1 MTLYASFFG
10 KDVIPDGR
18 RPPRDRPLG
27 VRLVRRPTTS
37 GSEVRR

>member
-10 KDVIPDGR
+10 KDVIPDSR

-27 VRLVRRPTTS
+27 VRVVRRPS
-37 GSEVRR
+37 PNAPEERR